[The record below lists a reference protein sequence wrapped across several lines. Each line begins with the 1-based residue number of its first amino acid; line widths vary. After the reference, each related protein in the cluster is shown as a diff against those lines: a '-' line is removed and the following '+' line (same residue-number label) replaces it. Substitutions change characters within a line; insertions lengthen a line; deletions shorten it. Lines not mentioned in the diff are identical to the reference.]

1 MTGGGGV
8 QGRGIE
14 GGVERWVRRKEAS
27 SRLTPHSTPLSS
39 QASARLPIP
48 DINNPM
54 KHTTY
59 IFLIAATLTA
69 CGTSAEGRDTPPE
82 TITPVQMADVVLAGQ
97 SAAIHVSGTL
107 GAKDEVT
114 LSFKIG
120 GIVGTVRVDDGA
132 KVKRGQV
139 LAALDQREI
148 EAMLAKARAGA
159 EKARR
164 DAQRV
169 ERLFKDSVATL
180 AQWQDVQTA
189 RDAAEADLRAARVNH
204 EYSTITAPADGVV
217 LMRIASAGQ
226 MVGAGVPVIQF
237 GSNARGSVLR
247 AGVPDRDAVR
257 LAVGDAAEVAF
268 DAVPGKVYRGK
279 VTQVGAAADPRTGVY
294 VIEIS
299 LAGVASLPSG
309 LVGRAVILPAGR
321 GTVGERARARK
332 PIQDSRSIGAAD
344 AKDAADAG
352 RAAGT
357 AALTGGAVYAI
368 PAEALVEGDKDR
380 GSVYTV
386 DKSGTRARRVA
397 VALVGLAGDKVLV
410 RGLEGVPRVVRSG
423 ATWLTDSARV
433 EIRP

>member
-1 MTGGGGV
+1 MMRNQTSDSREGRRGAKAIQV
-8 QGRGIE
+8 DSRSTSALLPTPSRLFASFALRGI
-14 GGVERWVRRKEAS
+14 S
-27 SRLTPHSTPLSS
+27 SPITTTMNK
-39 QASARLPIP
+39 LPI
-48 DINNPM
+48 
-54 KHTTY
+54 
-59 IFLIAATLTA
+59 LALLALAAA
-69 CGTSAEGRDTPPE
+69 CGSNAEGRDTPPE

-97 SAAIHVSGTL
+97 AAAVTASGTL

-120 GIVGTVRVDDGA
+120 GIVGKVLVDDGA
-132 KVKRGQV
+132 RVKRAQV

-148 EAMLAKARAGA
+148 DALLAKSRAGA

-169 ERLFKDSVATL
+169 ERLYKDSVATL
-180 AQWQDVQTA
+180 AQLQDVQTA

-226 MVGAGVPVIQF
+226 MVGAGAPVIQF
-237 GSNARGSVLR
+237 ASNARGSVLR
-247 AGVPDRDAVR
+247 AGVSDRDAVR
-257 LAVGDAAEVAF
+257 LAVGDRAEVTF
-268 DAVPGKVYRGK
+268 EAVPGKVFRGK

-294 VIEIS
+294 VVEIA
-299 LAGVASLPSG
+299 LAGVQALPSG
-309 LVGRAVILPAGR
+309 LVGRAVIEPRGT

-332 PIQDSRSIGAAD
+332 PIADSGLI
-344 AKDAADAG
+344 
-352 RAAGT
+352 
-357 AALTGGAVYAI
+357 GAVYAI

-386 DKSGTRARRVA
+386 DKTGTRARRVS

-410 RGLEGVPRVVRSG
+410 RGLDGVPRVVRSG
-423 ATWLTDSARV
+423 STWLSDSARV
-433 EIRP
+433 EIKP

>member
-1 MTGGGGV
+1 MLGFGE
-8 QGRGIE
+8 E
-14 GGVERWVRRKEAS
+14 GGVEGWVRREKAS
-27 SRLTPHSTPLSS
+27 PPLSPHSTPPPFRTPV
-39 QASARLPIP
+39 RLPHPTDYLLMSRIA
-48 DINNPM
+48 
-54 KHTTY
+54 TLT
-59 IFLIAATLTA
+59 LIAASA
-69 CGTSAEGRDTPPE
+69 CGGNAEGRNTPPE
-82 TITPVQMADVVLAGQ
+82 TIVPVQMADVVRAGQ
-97 SAAIHVSGTL
+97 AASVTASGTL

-120 GIVGTVRVDDGA
+120 GIVGQVLVDDGA
-132 KVKRGQV
+132 RVRRGQV

-148 EAMLAKARAGA
+148 DAMLAKARAGA

-169 ERLFKDSVATL
+169 ERLYKDSVATL

-226 MVGAGVPVIQF
+226 MVGAGTPVIQF
-237 GSNARGSVLR
+237 ASNARGFVLR

-257 LAVGDAAEVAF
+257 LAVGDPAEVAF
-268 DAVPGKVYRGK
+268 EAVPGKVFRGK

-294 VIEIS
+294 VVEIT
-299 LAGVASLPSG
+299 LTGVQALPSG
-309 LVGRAVILPAGR
+309 LVGRAVIEPRGTGTVGERARKPELLGT

-332 PIQDSRSIGAAD
+332 AIEDSGLI
-344 AKDAADAG
+344 
-352 RAAGT
+352 
-357 AALTGGAVYAI
+357 GAVYAI

-386 DKSGTRARRVA
+386 DASGQRARRVT
-397 VALVGLAGDKVLV
+397 VALVGLSGDKVLV
-410 RGLEGVPRVVRSG
+410 RGLDGVPRVVRGG
-423 ATWLTDSARV
+423 ATWLSDSARV